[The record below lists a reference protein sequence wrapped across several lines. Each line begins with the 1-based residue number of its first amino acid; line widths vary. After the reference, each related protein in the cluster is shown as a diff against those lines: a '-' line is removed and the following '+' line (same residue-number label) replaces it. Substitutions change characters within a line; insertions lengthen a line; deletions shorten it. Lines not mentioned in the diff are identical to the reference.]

1 MISGTGQN
9 VENSSSGVAL
19 TGFLE
24 IPSIAELSS
33 GTEWN
38 LKETMRYV
46 FPSALSAGPRFLTP
60 VIISVL
66 ISSAGSTQRDFIR
79 LLLPYRSKRLKKL

>member
-1 MISGTGQN
+1 MKQLLPGVAMISDTGQN
-9 VENSSSGVAL
+9 GETSLNGAAL

-24 IPSIAELSS
+24 IPSIAELLS

-46 FPSALSAGPRFLTP
+46 FPGNGTKN
-60 VIISVL
+60 V
-66 ISSAGSTQRDFIR
+66 
-79 LLLPYRSKRLKKL
+79 RS

>member
-9 VENSSSGVAL
+9 AENSSSGAAL

-24 IPSIAELSS
+24 IPSIAELLS

-38 LKETMRYV
+38 LKEAMRYV
-46 FPSALSAGPRFLTP
+46 FPGNGMKN
-60 VIISVL
+60 V
-66 ISSAGSTQRDFIR
+66 
-79 LLLPYRSKRLKKL
+79 RS

>member
-1 MISGTGQN
+1 MRQLLPGVAMISGTGRN

-24 IPSIAELSS
+24 IPSIAELLS

-46 FPSALSAGPRFLTP
+46 FPENGMK
-60 VIISVL
+60 SVR
-66 ISSAGSTQRDFIR
+66 S
-79 LLLPYRSKRLKKL
+79 LLLPGNVRSRRETYLPASTGYLVF

>member
-9 VENSSSGVAL
+9 AENSSSGAAL

-24 IPSIAELSS
+24 IPSIAELLS

-38 LKETMRYV
+38 LKEAMRYV
-46 FPSALSAGPRFLTP
+46 FLGNSMKN
-60 VIISVL
+60 V
-66 ISSAGSTQRDFIR
+66 
-79 LLLPYRSKRLKKL
+79 RS

>member
-1 MISGTGQN
+1 MRQLLPGVAMISGTGRN

-24 IPSIAELSS
+24 IPSIAELLS

-38 LKETMRYV
+38 LKEAMRYA
-46 FPSALSAGPRFLTP
+46 FPESGMKN
-60 VIISVL
+60 V
-66 ISSAGSTQRDFIR
+66 
-79 LLLPYRSKRLKKL
+79 RS